1 MRRLFLLALAGMLLI
16 LLCGSYL
23 RSPLARL
30 FVRNSPRRRVFAGFH
45 VAFVATCVAIAL
57 AGCRGYSAPSGNPN
71 ETPPGIFT
79 IDISATA
86 QNASRAI
93 TLTVNVD

>member
-1 MRRLFLLALAGMLLI
+1 MLLASLAATLLI
-16 LLCGSYL
+16 LISGAYL
-23 RSPLARL
+23 RSV
-30 FVRNSPRRRVFAGFH
+30 FVSMSAYGSPRRRVLVRSCLAVFAMC
-45 VAFVATCVAIAL
+45 AAISL
-57 AGCRGYSAPSGNPN
+57 GGCGGYSAPSNPN